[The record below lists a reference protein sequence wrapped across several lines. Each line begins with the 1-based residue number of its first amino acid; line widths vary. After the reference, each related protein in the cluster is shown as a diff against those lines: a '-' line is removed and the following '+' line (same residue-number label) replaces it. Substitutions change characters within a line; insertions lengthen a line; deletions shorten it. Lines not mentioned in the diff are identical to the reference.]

1 MNGLESE
8 RNLLAKKSNNLD
20 GIIAIPGDKSI
31 SHRAIMISML
41 AEGKTKIYNFL
52 EAEDTLITINVARQ
66 LGIEINQSSNFFEV
80 KGKGLNGIKQPNKDL
95 YFGNSGTSMRL
106 FMGILSTQNFP
117 STLTGDDSL
126 SQRPMER
133 VAVPLRKMGAIINME
148 NNQAPIFIRPAKE
161 ILGIKHVLDIA
172 SAQVKSAI
180 LLAALYANPKT
191 VIVSESVTRNHTELM
206 LQYFKY
212 PIQYNDQKIELS
224 TGKLSSIN
232 KLEIPCDFSSAAF
245 LILATILAKN
255 SHIVLENIGLNPTR
269 IGFLKILE
277 IMGADIKTTID
288 QNQFEPYGTIEIK
301 SSQLHGI
308 SVPRYLIPLSIDEL
322 PLVFLAAACA
332 KGKTTVRNADELRL
346 KESDRIKS
354 MKTTLT
360 EFSINVVEHN
370 DGLTIEGGVITGG
383 EIDSFGDHR
392 IAMTA
397 LIASVC
403 SEDDVLVKNTK
414 NIDTSFPNFVE
425 IMNSAGLNIQ
435 PLDN

>member
-1 MNGLESE
+1 MKGLESE
-8 RNLLAKKSNNLD
+8 RNLLAKKSNNLN
-20 GIIAIPGDKSI
+20 GTIAIPGDKSI

-66 LGIEINQSSNFFEV
+66 LGIEIYQSSNFIEI
-80 KGKGLNGIKQPNKDL
+80 KGNGLDGIQQPHNDL

-106 FMGILSTQNFP
+106 FMGILSAQDFP
-117 STLTGDDSL
+117 SILTGDDSL

-133 VAVPLRKMGAIINME
+133 VAVPLRKMGAIIDME
-148 NNQAPIFIRPAKE
+148 DNQAPIFINPAKE
-161 ILGIKHVLDIA
+161 ILSTEHALNIP

-180 LLAALYANPKT
+180 LLAALYANSKT

-206 LQYFKY
+206 LQYFGY
-212 PIQYNDQKIELS
+212 PIQFNDQKIVLN
-224 TGKLSSIN
+224 TGKLRSIE

-255 SHIVLENIGLNPTR
+255 SHIVLKNIGLNPTR
-269 IGFLKILE
+269 TGFLKILE
-277 IMGADIKTTID
+277 MMGADIKITID

-308 SVPRYLIPLSIDEL
+308 NVPKYLIPLSIDEL

-354 MKTTLT
+354 MKITLT
-360 EFSINVVEHN
+360 KFSINVVEHN
-370 DGLTIEGGVITGG
+370 DGLTIEGGTITGG

-403 SEDDVLVKNTK
+403 SADEILVKNTK

-425 IMNSAGLNIQ
+425 TMNSAGLNIQ
-435 PLDN
+435 SLDN

>member
-8 RNLLAKKSNNLD
+8 RNLLAKKSKNLD

-117 STLTGDDSL
+117 SILTGDDSL

-148 NNQAPIFIRPAKE
+148 NNQAPIFIHPAKE
-161 ILGIKHVLDIA
+161 ILGIEHVLNIA

-180 LLAALYANPKT
+180 LLAALYASPKT
-191 VIVSESVTRNHTELM
+191 VIVSESLTRNHTELM

-212 PIQYNDQKIELS
+212 PIQYNDQKIELN
-224 TGKLSSIN
+224 TGKLSSVE

-308 SVPRYLIPLSIDEL
+308 NVPRYLIPLSIDEL

-370 DGLTIEGGVITGG
+370 DGLTIEGGTITGG

-414 NIDTSFPNFVE
+414 NINTSFPNFVE

>member
-117 STLTGDDSL
+117 SILTGDDSL

-148 NNQAPIFIRPAKE
+148 NNQAPIFIHPAKE
-161 ILGIKHVLDIA
+161 ILGIKHVLDIP

-277 IMGADIKTTID
+277 MMGADIKATTH

-308 SVPRYLIPLSIDEL
+308 NVPKYLIPLSIDEL

-354 MKTTLT
+354 MKATLT

-370 DGLTIEGGVITGG
+370 DGLTIEGGTITGG

-403 SEDDVLVKNTK
+403 SKDDVLVKNTK

>member
-1 MNGLESE
+1 MNGLQSE
-8 RNLLAKKSNNLD
+8 RNLLAKKSSSLN
-20 GIIAIPGDKSI
+20 GTIAIPGDKSI
-31 SHRAIMISML
+31 SHRAIMVSLL

-52 EAEDTLITINVARQ
+52 EAEDTQITINVARQ
-66 LGIEINQSSNFFEV
+66 LGIEINQSSDLIEV
-80 KGKGLNGIKQPNKDL
+80 KGNGLAGIQQPLNDL

-106 FMGILSTQNFP
+106 FMGILSAQDFP
-117 STLTGDDSL
+117 SILTGDDSL

-133 VAVPLRKMGAIINME
+133 VAVPLRKMGAIIDME
-148 NNQAPIFIRPAKE
+148 NNQAPIFIQPAKE
-161 ILGIKHVLDIA
+161 ILGIEHVLHIA

-180 LLAALYANPKT
+180 LLAALHADPKT
-191 VIVSESVTRNHTELM
+191 IIVSESVTRNHTERM
-206 LQYFKY
+206 LQYFGY
-212 PIQYNDQKIELS
+212 PIQYNDQKIVLN
-224 TGKLSSIN
+224 TGKLRSIE

-245 LILATILAKN
+245 LILATILAKD
-255 SHIVLENIGLNPTR
+255 SHIVLENIGLNSTR

-277 IMGADIKTTID
+277 MMGADIKITID
-288 QNQFEPYGTIEIK
+288 HKQFEPYGTIEIK

-308 SVPRYLIPLSIDEL
+308 NVPKYLIPLSIDEL

-354 MKTTLT
+354 MKITLT
-360 EFSINVVEHN
+360 KFSINVVEHN
-370 DGLTIEGGVITGG
+370 DGLTIEGGTITGG

-403 SEDDVLVKNTK
+403 SADEILVKNTK

-435 PLDN
+435 SLDN

>member
-1 MNGLESE
+1 
-8 RNLLAKKSNNLD
+8 
-20 GIIAIPGDKSI
+20 
-31 SHRAIMISML
+31 ML
-41 AEGKTKIYNFL
+41 
-52 EAEDTLITINVARQ
+52 ARQ
-66 LGIEINQSSNFFEV
+66 LGIEINQSANFIEV
-80 KGKGLNGIKQPNKDL
+80 KGKGLAGIQQPLKDL

-106 FMGILSTQNFP
+106 FMGMLSAQDFP
-117 STLTGDDSL
+117 SILTGDDSL

-148 NNQAPIFIRPAKE
+148 NNQAPIFIQPAKE
-161 ILGIKHVLDIA
+161 ILGIEHALHIA

-180 LLAALYANPKT
+180 LLAALYANPET

-206 LQYFKY
+206 LQYFGY
-212 PIQYNDQKIELS
+212 PIQYNDQQIVLN
-224 TGKLSSIN
+224 TGKLRSID

-255 SHIVLENIGLNPTR
+255 SHIILENIGLNSTR

-277 IMGADIKTTID
+277 MMGADIKITID
-288 QNQFEPYGTIEIK
+288 HNQFEPYGTIEIK

-308 SVPRYLIPLSIDEL
+308 NVPKYLIPLSIDEL

-354 MKTTLT
+354 MKITLT

-370 DGLTIEGGVITGG
+370 DGLTIEGGTITGG

-403 SEDDVLVKNTK
+403 SADEIVVKNTK

-435 PLDN
+435 SLDN

>member
-1 MNGLESE
+1 
-8 RNLLAKKSNNLD
+8 
-20 GIIAIPGDKSI
+20 
-31 SHRAIMISML
+31 
-41 AEGKTKIYNFL
+41 
-52 EAEDTLITINVARQ
+52 
-66 LGIEINQSSNFFEV
+66 
-80 KGKGLNGIKQPNKDL
+80 
-95 YFGNSGTSMRL
+95 
-106 FMGILSTQNFP
+106 
-117 STLTGDDSL
+117 
-126 SQRPMER
+126 MER

-148 NNQAPIFIRPAKE
+148 NNQAPIFIQPAKE
-161 ILGIKHVLDIA
+161 ILGIEHALDIA

-206 LQYFKY
+206 LQYFGY
-212 PIQYNDQKIELS
+212 PIQYNDQQIVLN
-224 TGKLSSIN
+224 TGKLRSID

-255 SHIVLENIGLNPTR
+255 SHIILENIGLNSTR

-277 IMGADIKTTID
+277 MMGADIKITID

-308 SVPRYLIPLSIDEL
+308 NVPKYLIPLSIDEL

-354 MKTTLT
+354 MKITLT
-360 EFSINVVEHN
+360 KFSINVVEHN
-370 DGLTIEGGVITGG
+370 DGLTIEGGTITGG

-403 SEDDVLVKNTK
+403 SADEILVKNTK

-425 IMNSAGLNIQ
+425 IMNSAGLNLQ

>member
-1 MNGLESE
+1 MKGLESE
-8 RNLLAKKSNNLD
+8 RNLLAKKSNNLN
-20 GIIAIPGDKSI
+20 GTIAIPGDKSI
-31 SHRAIMISML
+31 SHRAIMISIL
-41 AEGKTKIYNFL
+41 AEGKSKIYNFL

-66 LGIEINQSSNFFEV
+66 LGIEINQSANFIEV
-80 KGKGLNGIKQPNKDL
+80 KGNGLAGIQQPLKDL

-106 FMGILSTQNFP
+106 FMGILSAQDFP
-117 STLTGDDSL
+117 SILTGDDSL

-133 VAVPLRKMGAIINME
+133 VAMPLRKMGAIINME
-148 NNQAPIFIRPAKE
+148 NNQAPIFIQPAKE
-161 ILGIKHVLDIA
+161 ILGIEHALHIA

-206 LQYFKY
+206 LQYFGY
-212 PIQYNDQKIELS
+212 PIQYNDQQIVLN
-224 TGKLSSIN
+224 TGKLRSID

-255 SHIVLENIGLNPTR
+255 SHIILENIGLNSTR

-277 IMGADIKTTID
+277 MMGADIKITID
-288 QNQFEPYGTIEIK
+288 HNQFEPYGTIEIK

-308 SVPRYLIPLSIDEL
+308 NVPKYLIPLSIDEL

-354 MKTTLT
+354 MKITLT
-360 EFSINVVEHN
+360 KFSINVVEHN
-370 DGLTIEGGVITGG
+370 DGLTIEGGTITGG

-403 SEDDVLVKNTK
+403 SEDEILVKNTK

-425 IMNSAGLNIQ
+425 IMNSAGLNLQ

>member
-117 STLTGDDSL
+117 SILTGDDSL

-255 SHIVLENIGLNPTR
+255 SHIVLKNIGLNPTR

-277 IMGADIKTTID
+277 MMGADIKATID
-288 QNQFEPYGTIEIK
+288 QNQFEPSGTIEIK

-308 SVPRYLIPLSIDEL
+308 NVPRYLIPLSIDEL

-370 DGLTIEGGVITGG
+370 DGLTIEGGTITGG

-403 SEDDVLVKNTK
+403 SKDDVLVKNTK

-425 IMNSAGLNIQ
+425 VMNSAGLDLQYIR
-435 PLDN
+435 

>member
-8 RNLLAKKSNNLD
+8 HNLLAKKSTNLN
-20 GIIAIPGDKSI
+20 GTIAIPGDKSI

-52 EAEDTLITINVARQ
+52 EAEDTLTTINVARQ
-66 LGIEINQSSNFFEV
+66 LGIEINQSSNFIEV
-80 KGKGLNGIKQPNKDL
+80 IGNGLAGIQQPHKDL

-106 FMGILSTQNFP
+106 FMGILSVQNF
-117 STLTGDDSL
+117 SSILTGDDSL

-148 NNQAPIFIRPAKE
+148 NNQAPIFIQPAKE
-161 ILGIKHVLDIA
+161 ILGIEHAIDIA

-180 LLAALYANPKT
+180 LLAALYAKPKT
-191 VIVSESVTRNHTELM
+191 IIVSESVTRNHTELM
-206 LQYFKY
+206 LQYFGY
-212 PIQYNDQKIELS
+212 PIQYNDQKIVLN
-224 TGKLSSIN
+224 TGKLRSIE

-255 SHIVLENIGLNPTR
+255 SHIILENIGLNSTR

-277 IMGADIKTTID
+277 MMGADIKITID

-308 SVPRYLIPLSIDEL
+308 NVPKHLIPLSIDEL

-354 MKTTLT
+354 MKITLN
-360 EFSINVVEHN
+360 EFSINVDEHS
-370 DGLTIEGGVITGG
+370 DGLTIEGGTITGG

-403 SEDDVLVKNTK
+403 SADEILVKNTK
-414 NIDTSFPNFVE
+414 NIETSFPNFVE
-425 IMNSAGLNIQ
+425 VMNSAGLNIQ
-435 PLDN
+435 SLDN

>member
-1 MNGLESE
+1 MNGLKSE
-8 RNLLAKKSNNLD
+8 RNLLAKKSNNLN
-20 GIIAIPGDKSI
+20 GTIAIPGDKSI

-41 AEGKTKIYNFL
+41 AEGKSKIYNYL
-52 EAEDTLITINVARQ
+52 EAEDTLTTINVARQ
-66 LGIEINQSSNFFEV
+66 LGIEINQSANFIEV
-80 KGKGLNGIKQPNKDL
+80 KGKGLAGIQQPLKDL

-106 FMGILSTQNFP
+106 FMGMLSAQDFP
-117 STLTGDDSL
+117 SILTGDDSL

-133 VAVPLRKMGAIINME
+133 VAMPLRKMGAIINME
-148 NNQAPIFIRPAKE
+148 NNQAPIFIQPAKE
-161 ILGIKHVLDIA
+161 ILGIEHALDIA

-180 LLAALYANPKT
+180 LLAALHANPKT

-206 LQYFKY
+206 LQYFGY
-212 PIQYNDQKIELS
+212 PIQYNDIKIVLK
-224 TGKLSSIN
+224 TGKLRSIE

-255 SHIVLENIGLNPTR
+255 SHIVLKNIGLNPTR
-269 IGFLKILE
+269 TGFLKILE
-277 IMGADIKTTID
+277 MMGADIKITID

-308 SVPRYLIPLSIDEL
+308 NVPKYLIPLSIDEL

-332 KGKTTVRNADELRL
+332 KGKTTVRNAEELRI

-354 MKTTLT
+354 MKIILT

-370 DGLTIEGGVITGG
+370 DGLTIEGGTITGG

-403 SEDDVLVKNTK
+403 SADEILVKNTK

-425 IMNSAGLNIQ
+425 IVNSAGLNIQ
-435 PLDN
+435 SLDN

>member
-1 MNGLESE
+1 
-8 RNLLAKKSNNLD
+8 
-20 GIIAIPGDKSI
+20 
-31 SHRAIMISML
+31 
-41 AEGKTKIYNFL
+41 
-52 EAEDTLITINVARQ
+52 
-66 LGIEINQSSNFFEV
+66 
-80 KGKGLNGIKQPNKDL
+80 
-95 YFGNSGTSMRL
+95 
-106 FMGILSTQNFP
+106 
-117 STLTGDDSL
+117 
-126 SQRPMER
+126 
-133 VAVPLRKMGAIINME
+133 
-148 NNQAPIFIRPAKE
+148 
-161 ILGIKHVLDIA
+161 LDIA

-206 LQYFKY
+206 LQYFGY
-212 PIQYNDQKIELS
+212 PIQYNDQQIVLN
-224 TGKLSSIN
+224 TGKLRSID

-255 SHIVLENIGLNPTR
+255 SHIILENIGLNSTR

-277 IMGADIKTTID
+277 MMGADIKITID

-308 SVPRYLIPLSIDEL
+308 NVPKYLIPLSIDEL

-354 MKTTLT
+354 MKITLT
-360 EFSINVVEHN
+360 KFSINVVEHN
-370 DGLTIEGGVITGG
+370 DGLTIEGGTITGG

-403 SEDDVLVKNTK
+403 SADEILVKNTK

-425 IMNSAGLNIQ
+425 IMNSAGLNLQ

>member
-8 RNLLAKKSNNLD
+8 RNLLAKKSNNLN
-20 GIIAIPGDKSI
+20 GTIAISGDKSI

-41 AEGKTKIYNFL
+41 AEGKTNIYNFL
-52 EAEDTLITINVARQ
+52 ESEDTLITINVARQ
-66 LGIEINQSSNFFEV
+66 LGININQHSNYFEV
-80 KGKGLNGIKQPNKDL
+80 EGNGLNGIQQPNESL

-106 FMGILSTQNFP
+106 FMGILSAQNFP
-117 STLTGDDSL
+117 SILSGDNSL
-126 SQRPMER
+126 SHRPMER
-133 VAVPLRKMGAIINME
+133 VAGPLRKMGANINME
-148 NNQAPIFIRPAKE
+148 NDKAPISIYPAKKLMGVE
-161 ILGIKHVLDIA
+161 HVLDIP

-180 LLAALYANPKT
+180 LLAALYVNSKT
-191 VIVSESVTRNHTELM
+191 VVVSESITRNHTELM

-212 PIQYNDQKIELS
+212 PIKYNDKKIELN
-224 TGKLSSIN
+224 TGKLRSID

-255 SHIVLENIGLNPTR
+255 SHIVLENVGLNPTR

-277 IMGADIKTTID
+277 MMGANIKTNID
-288 QNQFEPYGTIEIK
+288 QNQFEPSGTIEIK

-308 SVPRYLIPLSIDEL
+308 DVPKYLIPLSIDEL

-332 KGKTTVRNADELRL
+332 KGITTVKNANELRL

-354 MKTTLT
+354 MKTILT
-360 EFSINVVEHN
+360 AFSINVVEHN
-370 DGLTIEGGVITGG
+370 DGLTIEGGRIKGG
-383 EIDSFGDHR
+383 EINSFGDHR

-414 NIDTSFPNFVE
+414 NIDTSFPDFVAV
-425 IMNSAGLNIQ
+425 MNKIGLNIQ
-435 PLDN
+435 PLEN

>member
-1 MNGLESE
+1 MKGLESE
-8 RNLLAKKSNNLD
+8 RNLLAKKSNNLN
-20 GIIAIPGDKSI
+20 GTIAIPGDKSI
-31 SHRAIMISML
+31 SHRAIMISIL
-41 AEGKTKIYNFL
+41 AEGKSKIYNFL

-66 LGIEINQSSNFFEV
+66 LGIEINQSANFIEV
-80 KGKGLNGIKQPNKDL
+80 KGNGLAGIQQPLKDL

-106 FMGILSTQNFP
+106 FMGILSAQDFP
-117 STLTGDDSL
+117 SILTGDDSL

-133 VAVPLRKMGAIINME
+133 VAMPLRKMGAIINME
-148 NNQAPIFIRPAKE
+148 NNQAPIFIQPAKE
-161 ILGIKHVLDIA
+161 ILGIEHALDIA

-206 LQYFKY
+206 LQYFGY
-212 PIQYNDQKIELS
+212 PIQFNDQKIVLN
-224 TGKLSSIN
+224 TGKLRSIE

-255 SHIVLENIGLNPTR
+255 SHIVLKNIGLNPTR
-269 IGFLKILE
+269 TGFLKILE
-277 IMGADIKTTID
+277 MMGADIKITID

-308 SVPRYLIPLSIDEL
+308 NVPKYLIPLSIDEL

-354 MKTTLT
+354 MKITLT

-370 DGLTIEGGVITGG
+370 DGLTIEGGTITGG

-403 SEDDVLVKNTK
+403 SADEIVVKNTK

-425 IMNSAGLNIQ
+425 IMNSAGLNLQ

>member
-117 STLTGDDSL
+117 SILTGDDSL

-148 NNQAPIFIRPAKE
+148 NNQAPIFIHPAKE
-161 ILGIKHVLDIA
+161 ILGIEHVLDIA

-277 IMGADIKTTID
+277 MMGADIKTTID

-308 SVPRYLIPLSIDEL
+308 NVPKYLIPLSIDEL

-370 DGLTIEGGVITGG
+370 DGLTIEGGTITGG

-392 IAMTA
+392 VAMTA

-414 NIDTSFPNFVE
+414 NINTSFPNFVE
-425 IMNSAGLNIQ
+425 VMNSAGLNIQ

>member
-52 EAEDTLITINVARQ
+52 EAEDTLTTINVARQ
-66 LGIEINQSSNFFEV
+66 LGIEINQSSNCIEV
-80 KGKGLNGIKQPNKDL
+80 KGNGLAGIQQSHKDL

-106 FMGILSTQNFP
+106 FMGILSAQDFP
-117 STLTGDDSL
+117 SILTGDDSL

-148 NNQAPIFIRPAKE
+148 NNQAPIFIQPAKE
-161 ILGIKHVLDIA
+161 ILGIEHALDIA

-206 LQYFKY
+206 LQYFGY
-212 PIQYNDQKIELS
+212 PIQYNDQQIVLN
-224 TGKLSSIN
+224 TGKLRSID

-255 SHIVLENIGLNPTR
+255 SHIILENIGLNSTR

-277 IMGADIKTTID
+277 MMGADIKITID

-308 SVPRYLIPLSIDEL
+308 NVPKYLIPLSIDEL

-332 KGKTTVRNADELRL
+332 KGKTTIRNADELRL

-354 MKTTLT
+354 MKITLT
-360 EFSINVVEHN
+360 KFSINVVEHN
-370 DGLTIEGGVITGG
+370 DGLTIEGGTITGG

-403 SEDDVLVKNTK
+403 SADEILVKNTK

-425 IMNSAGLNIQ
+425 IMNSAGLNLQ

>member
-80 KGKGLNGIKQPNKDL
+80 QGKGLNEMKQPDKDL

-106 FMGILSTQNFP
+106 FMGILSAQNFP
-117 STLTGDDSL
+117 SILTGDDSL

-148 NNQAPIFIRPAKE
+148 NNQAPIFIYPAKE
-161 ILGIKHVLDIA
+161 ILGIEHMLDIA
-172 SAQVKSAI
+172 SAQIKSAI
-180 LLAALYANPKT
+180 LLAALYANSKT

-212 PIQYNDQKIELS
+212 PIQYNHQKIELN
-224 TGKLSSIN
+224 TGKLSSID

-255 SHIVLENIGLNPTR
+255 SHIVLKNIGLNPTR

-277 IMGADIKTTID
+277 MMGADIKATID
-288 QNQFEPYGTIEIK
+288 QNQFEPSGTIEIK

-308 SVPRYLIPLSIDEL
+308 NVPKYLIPLSIDEL

-370 DGLTIEGGVITGG
+370 DGLTIEGGKITGG

-414 NIDTSFPNFVE
+414 NINTSFPNFVE
-425 IMNSAGLNIQ
+425 VMNSAGLNIQ

>member
-117 STLTGDDSL
+117 SILTGDDSL

-148 NNQAPIFIRPAKE
+148 NNQAPIFIHPAKE

-277 IMGADIKTTID
+277 MMGADIKATTH

-308 SVPRYLIPLSIDEL
+308 NVPKYLIPLSIDEL

-354 MKTTLT
+354 MKITLT

-370 DGLTIEGGVITGG
+370 DGLTIEGGTITGG

-403 SEDDVLVKNTK
+403 SADEILVKNTK

-425 IMNSAGLNIQ
+425 TMNSAGLNIQ
-435 PLDN
+435 SLDN